1 MKKNS
6 NIIMTLG
13 VNITI
18 LISSYLLSKQQNKL
32 ECLSLAS
39 FKTGSE
45 KNSTGLTLAFL
56 TMVSV
61 TRKKKK
67 FSDTDTSFPGKGSVV
82 FGMLWRLA
90 TRVARTKLKQK

>member
-1 MKKNS
+1 
-6 NIIMTLG
+6 MTLG
-13 VNITI
+13 VNIII
-18 LISSYLLSKQQNKL
+18 LISSSLLPKQQNKL

-45 KNSTGLTLAFL
+45 KKIAADKHWLFDDG
-56 TMVSV
+56 VSDEE
-61 TRKKKK
+61 KKK
-67 FSDTDTSFPGKGSVV
+67 FNDTDTSFPGKGSVV